1 VSDTPRNTPKTKLD
15 SQHIAD
21 ARRLIF
27 DAMEKIDSDDEW
39 YPLGRIGQQIQ
50 ADKPDFDTRTYGK
63 KKLSDLIKE
72 LKVFETKP
80 GSGNQLL
87 VRRVD

>member
-1 VSDTPRNTPKTKLD
+1 
-15 SQHIAD
+15 
-21 ARRLIF
+21 
-27 DAMEKIDSDDEW
+27 MEKIDSDDEW

-72 LKVFETKP
+72 LKVFETQSGP
-80 GSGNQLL
+80 GNQLL